1 MLIEFFKCIF
11 TECVFALYFV
21 TCLSIQFNF
30 IELLLSTTRIFS
42 HCCRIYLFL
51 INNGFSNSEGLP
63 DNSEV
68 KKKNPH
74 GMQERQVRVWSLDWE
89 GTLQEELDIHSSIL
103 TWKIPW
109 TEEPGGLPFIGSH
122 RVRRDW
128 AHTHSN
134 NDVLCLGERCP
145 VYLSW

>member
-11 TECVFALYFV
+11 TECVFAIYFV

-68 KKKNPH
+68 KKKSTWNAGEAGASLISGLGRYPAGRTGYPLQYSYLENPMNRRTW
-74 GMQERQVRVWSLDWE
+74 GA
-89 GTLQEELDIHSSIL
+89 TIHSISQSQ
-103 TWKIPW
+103 T
-109 TEEPGGLPFIGSH
+109 
-122 RVRRDW
+122 
-128 AHTHSN
+128 
-134 NDVLCLGERCP
+134 
-145 VYLSW
+145 